1 MSLSGRAGVSTLD
14 QLKHRMTQLLPTA
27 IGFAETVYRSVSPKY
42 ATESDLLTGI
52 GSQRYG
58 GRWNPRGLAVV
69 YNSLT
74 PETAMAETLAHYRY
88 YGIPIE
94 DAMPRTF
101 VAVVLSLKS
110 VLDFRQAAVRRR
122 LQISLDR
129 ILTADWRKAVC
140 AGHAPIT
147 QLLGQAAAEVGLEGL
162 IVPSIADLRGHNLLV
177 FPQNLKPGS
186 TAVVLHSDGLR

>member
-1 MSLSGRAGVSTLD
+1 
-14 QLKHRMTQLLPTA
+14 MTQLHPTA
-27 IGFAETVYRSVSPKY
+27 IAFATTVYRSVSPKY

-58 GRWNPRGLAVV
+58 GRWNPRGVAVV

-101 VAVVLSLKS
+101 LAVVVKLKTI
-110 VLDFRQAAVRRR
+110 LDFRQGAVRRR

-129 ILTADWRKAVC
+129 ILTADWRKEVR
-140 AGHAPIT
+140 AGQAPIT
-147 QLLGQAAAEVGLEGL
+147 QLLGQAAVEVGLEGL
-162 IVPSIADLRGHNLLV
+162 IVPSNADPRGHNLLV
-177 FPQNLKPGS
+177 FPQNLQPGS
-186 TAVVLHSDGLR
+186 TAVVLHSEGLR